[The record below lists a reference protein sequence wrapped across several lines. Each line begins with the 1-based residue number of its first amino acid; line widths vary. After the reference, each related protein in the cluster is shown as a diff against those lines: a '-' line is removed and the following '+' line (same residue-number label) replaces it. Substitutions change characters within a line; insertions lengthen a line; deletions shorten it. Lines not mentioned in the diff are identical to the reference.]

1 VTQLYIYI
9 YPLFFRFYSHVG
21 HYRVLSRVPYAIQFP
36 GGVVV
41 MNPPA
46 NAGDSG
52 DTGLI
57 PGSERSLEEGNSL
70 QYSCL
75 ENSMDSETWQA
86 TVHGVA
92 KSSVYMPIPIFQI
105 ILPVPFP
112 LGNHKLVFYSCN
124 WISALKAC
132 CF

>member
-1 VTQLYIYI
+1 MSQLYI

-57 PGSERSLEEGNSL
+57 PGSERSPGGRKFTPVFLPGKF
-70 QYSCL
+70 
-75 ENSMDSETWQA
+75 
-86 TVHGVA
+86 HG
-92 KSSVYMPIPIFQI
+92 Q
-105 ILPVPFP
+105 
-112 LGNHKLVFYSCN
+112 
-124 WISALKAC
+124 
-132 CF
+132 

>member
-1 VTQLYIYI
+1 MIHNVLLVSGVDKVSQLYI

-21 HYRVLSRVPYAIQFP
+21 HYRVLNRVPYAIQFP

-41 MNPPA
+41 MDPPA
-46 NAGDSG
+46 NAGDSE

-57 PGSERSLEEGNSL
+57 PGSGRFLGGGNGSSL

-86 TVHGVA
+86 TLHGVA
-92 KSSVYMPIPIFQI
+92 KSSVYMPIPIFQF
-105 ILPVPFP
+105 ILPCVLPP
-112 LGNHKLVFYSCN
+112 
-124 WISALKAC
+124 W
-132 CF
+132 